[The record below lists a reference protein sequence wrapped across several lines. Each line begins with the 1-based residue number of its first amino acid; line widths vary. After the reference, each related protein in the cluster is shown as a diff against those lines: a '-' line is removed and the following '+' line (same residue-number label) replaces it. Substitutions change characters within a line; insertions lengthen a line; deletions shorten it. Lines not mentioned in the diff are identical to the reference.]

1 MRNQILLYIKTFAN
15 IKRHFQRTAAAA
27 AHIWGNE
34 GIFEIPSGLR
44 RGEAAFP
51 YFADGFHELVLF
63 HIVTDFK
70 PLHLQQQQPASTSS
84 SKSSSTSSSAAA
96 SINLLELLKRNSLE
110 SGSLQPLA
118 VVVGVEDQARRTQ
131 MFNFYGKAARIA
143 WLDVYSLP
151 IYATWGKNKIFGWV
165 KETVGGSGR
174 RRSVNRAE
182 SYPSEV
188 SGNFH
193 QCTDHR
199 WKQWPYNSTTWLCQK
214 YSESIISI

>member
-1 MRNQILLYIKTFAN
+1 MKAYLKSHQVL
-15 IKRHFQRTAAAA
+15 
-27 AHIWGNE
+27 GE
-34 GIFEIPSGLR
+34 GRL
-44 RGEAAFP
+44 
-51 YFADGFHELVLF
+51 HF
-63 HIVTDFK
+63 HILPMDSTNWFYFTS
-70 PLHLQQQQPASTSS
+70 LQISNLFIFSS
-84 SKSSSTSSSAAA
+84 SSQHQ
-96 SINLLELLKRNSLE
+96 LLELLKRNSLE

-118 VVVGVEDQARRTQ
+118 VVVGVEDQARWTQ
-131 MFNFYGKAARIA
+131 MFNFYGKAVWIS

-214 YSESIISI
+214 YSEYKIYNIYMSQLMCKVS